1 MIDRTFVND
10 DGINPEG
17 VERVRLGQGQR
28 GFAAVERAPRV
39 GPVERGDETLR
50 AVEQVLAPAA
60 ERERLVRQRD
70 FEVYERLVEVDV
82 VLIQPRPL
90 ARLAAVDAG
99 GDHLHEPA
107 DVWPEVRVDV
117 PEEPAKVVAVIVL
130 LTRRTEVEV
139 VEPLVAVARLP
150 AERKVPIA
158 LVIERD
164 VLDRIPAVGV
174 GRRPEEAVVLVP
186 AYQRVRRRGRGW
198 RGRGL
203 RLCDERGCRGEED
216 GEGGWNL
223 HLWSWSFPCCPFM
236 AAAPVRGAA
245 VQRSF
250 PTPLPPVGARPL
262 PRASDGP
269 GIREIR

>member
-60 ERERLVRQRD
+60 ERERLVRQWEFD
-70 FEVYERLVEVDV
+70 VHERLVEVEV
-82 VLIQPRPL
+82 VLVEPRPL

-130 LTRRTEVEV
+130 LTGRTEVEV

-174 GRRPEEAVVLVP
+174 RRSPDGAVVLVP
-186 AYQRVRRRGRGW
+186 AYQRVHGRGRRW
-198 RGRGL
+198 RRRGL
-203 RLCDERGCRGEED
+203 RLCDEHGCQGEED
-216 GEGGWNL
+216 GECEWNL
-223 HLWSWSFPCCPFM
+223 HLWSWSFPGCPFM
-236 AAAPVRGAA
+236 AAALVRGAA
-245 VQRSF
+245 VRRF
-250 PTPLPPVGARPL
+250 RPTPLPPVGAQL
-262 PRASDGP
+262 
-269 GIREIR
+269 